1 MSLVFRAKFMAALLK
16 KIGITQRI
24 AKLAFKQKWVV
35 YTKRPFT
42 SPKTVVAYLGSYNM
56 GTPN

>member
-1 MSLVFRAKFMAALLK
+1 MAALLK